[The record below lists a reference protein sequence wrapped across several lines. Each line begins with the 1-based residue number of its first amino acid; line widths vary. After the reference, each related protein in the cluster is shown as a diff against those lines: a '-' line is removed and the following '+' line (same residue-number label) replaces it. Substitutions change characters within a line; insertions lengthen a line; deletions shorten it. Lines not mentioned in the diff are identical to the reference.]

1 MMAAPWLRMAGWVSR
16 LVLGWALVCGLA
28 GAQEVAL
35 PTQALPVQVLDSAL
49 ATLTVDGVSAR
60 YPVRLP
66 YHWDRLQAGKQGWA
80 DFEVRVDVASTPQAP
95 WGLFIPR
102 VGNAYEVW
110 LNGALMQRSGDMLAF
125 GGSDFAKIPRY
136 VAMPVGLRAGSNALV
151 VRIRS
156 DIGRKGGLASM
167 TLGPADMVYPL
178 YYQAYRARGTGS
190 LVVMIISLVVALAA
204 LTLWWTQ
211 VAHDAEGH
219 AHRDP
224 MYLVAAIG
232 ELAWSYRVW
241 DAIVDNPPLPWVLWG
256 GLSVAAWAVWAG
268 GMAMFAVYAAGW
280 HPRHRF
286 PWLYHWLAVF
296 VLTGVASAVLA
307 LGGSHAFV
315 LTAWYATTFVLFF
328 AFLSWYGYQALC
340 SGSVHHRVMAAVLG
354 INVVLGVYDLMMLR
368 VSDTYGV
375 NSLQRYSSVL
385 FGVALAVIVFQRF
398 RAASAN
404 ARDLNRTLASQ
415 VAQKE
420 LELQRSYAQMEALA
434 RQQERNTERSRIL
447 RDMHDGVGMHL
458 SMALR
463 QVQSGTYEPP
473 VVAGMLQEGLD
484 QLKLSIDA
492 LNVDPGDVTALL
504 ANLRYRLEPRLRAA
518 GIELQ
523 WLVDDIAPRAGLDD
537 KGMRHLQ
544 FVVYEALANVL
555 QHAQAT
561 TVVVQAHM
569 RDDGLRLT
577 LVDNGCGMDATQ
589 VQQRGLAA
597 MRTRVLA
604 LGGTLNLRSE
614 PGYTQIEVLLP

>member
-1 MMAAPWLRMAGWVSR
+1 MMAAPWLCMAGWVSR

-49 ATLTVDGVSAR
+49 ATLTVEGVSAR

-80 DFEVRVDVASTPQAP
+80 DFEVRVDLASTPQAP

-125 GGSDFAKIPRY
+125 GDSDFAKIPRY

-156 DIGRKGGLASM
+156 DIGRKGGLAAM

-232 ELAWSYRVW
+232 ELAWSYRVG
-241 DAIVDNPPLPWVLWG
+241 DAIVDNPSLPWVLWG

-280 HPRHRF
+280 QPRHRF

-296 VLTGVASAVLA
+296 VLAGVASAVLA

-315 LTAWYATTFVLFF
+315 LTAWYATAFVLFG
-328 AFLSWYGYQALC
+328 AFLSWYGYLAL
-340 SGSVHHRVMAAVLG
+340 RVGGVPHQIMAAVLG
-354 INVVLGVYDLMMLR
+354 INVVLGIYDLVMLR
-368 VSDTYGV
+368 VSDSYGA

-385 FGVALAVIVFQRF
+385 FGAALAVIVFQRF
-398 RAASAN
+398 RAASAS
-404 ARDLNRTLASQ
+404 ARDLTRNLAAQ

-420 LELQRSYAQMEALA
+420 LDLQQSYAQMEVLA

-447 RDMHDGVGMHL
+447 RDMHDGVGVHL
-458 SMALR
+458 SVALR
-463 QVQSGTYEPP
+463 QVQSGGYEPAAL
-473 VVAGMLQEGLD
+473 AGVLQEGLD

-492 LNVDPGDVTALL
+492 LNVAPGDVTALL

-518 GIELQ
+518 GVALQ
-523 WLVDDIAPRAGLDD
+523 WQVDDLAPFSRLDD
-537 KGMRHLQ
+537 KGMRQLQ
-544 FVVYEALANVL
+544 FVVYEALSNVL
-555 QHAQAT
+555 QHAHART
-561 TVVVQAHM
+561 ITVQAQAVDGALRLM
-569 RDDGLRLT
+569 VADDG
-577 LVDNGCGMDATQ
+577 CGFNPAQ
-589 VQQRGLAA
+589 VRQRGLAA
-597 MRTRVLA
+597 LRDRVQA
-604 LGGTLNLRSE
+604 LGGVLRLHSE
-614 PGYTQIEVLLP
+614 PGQTLVEVLLH